1 MHSSLLHTHIA
12 HCTATPWC
20 ANMIVDTG
28 KCVPFNFNKSNNR
41 VASSILHV
49 SSRLHVHMVVCFSL
63 SVFKIRAK
71 SRKKGIVATKF
82 FDPLYFAHFTTNTI
96 NAKFIQARA
105 LKKHNMVPQLYCD
118 HLFIQRAFLLLWLS
132 YATRHWNVHFMS
144 LISMNVKHLSLTEPN
159 PSDDFFPPHSNGNG
173 ACDKTVVLT

>member
-41 VASSILHV
+41 VAFSILHV

-105 LKKHNMVPQLYCD
+105 FKGPSCCCDCHMPLAIEMCISCLSSQWMSNISHWRSQIHQMIFFHLTQMEMVHVTKQWY
-118 HLFIQRAFLLLWLS
+118 
-132 YATRHWNVHFMS
+132 
-144 LISMNVKHLSLTEPN
+144 
-159 PSDDFFPPHSNGNG
+159 
-173 ACDKTVVLT
+173 